1 MAAGGGGRRER
12 SWRGGRGG
20 EKGALAAAAPVAGA
34 AAAVRA
40 RDREGRAYVRRA
52 YGLRVF
58 GMACCRGARAKPKSR
73 LRLAPSALCAVFFE
87 PTATR
92 KVPKRGNDASGLHCS
107 QCACVRQTQNERS
120 LRLVHNAPLM
130 PKSCLWLAL
139 CAMCMC
145 IKPTNPFRPAHRTQ
159 CTAYAR
165 SRTGRA
171 PEEHRIARTRIASR
185 TLCLMQTPNAFILS
199 MRPSCTAR
207 VQQTLPRRG
216 HSTRDHT
223 P

>member
-20 EKGALAAAAPVAGA
+20 GEGALAAAAPVAGA

-40 RDREGRAYVRRA
+40 RGREGRAYGRRA

-58 GMACCRGARAKPKSR
+58 GMACCHGARAKPKPR
-73 LRLAPSALCAVFFE
+73 LRLAPSALCAVFME

-92 KVPKRGNDASGLHCS
+92 KVPKRANDASGLHCS
-107 QCACVRQTQNERS
+107 QCACARQTQNELS
-120 LRLVHNAPLM
+120 LRLVHNAPLT
-130 PKSCLWLAL
+130 PNSCLCLAL
-139 CAMCMC
+139 CAMCVC
-145 IKPTNPFRPAHRTQ
+145 IITLNLFRPAYRTQ

-165 SRTGRA
+165 SCPGQA
-171 PEEHRIARTRIASR
+171 PETHRIARTRIASR
-185 TLCLMQTPNAFILS
+185 TQCLMQTPNAFILF
-199 MRPSCTAR
+199 MRRSCTAR
-207 VQQTLPRRG
+207 VQQTLPCRG
-216 HSTRDHT
+216 HNTGDHT